1 MGSAVLPKF
10 YRQRFLLQFIDFAGD
25 SVSKIDLQ
33 KLLFLAHQQ
42 GKISYFDFVPYH
54 YGCYSFQAAHDLDL
68 LEKTGWI
75 KTTKNDIQLQQ
86 SVDRVDF
93 TKNGEKAEIRR
104 FFNEHKELRGNRL
117 IKYVYERFPYYAT
130 KSKIAHQVLDKRP
143 TATKNVDGETL
154 YTLGYE
160 GMSFEAY
167 VNKLIKNGINVL
179 CDVRKNPLS
188 RKFGFS
194 KGVMSRLLPRL
205 NISYVHIPELGI
217 VSSQRKELRTP
228 SDYEALFKTYS
239 EALPSK
245 EKHVSVIQELI
256 DKKKNVALTCYEHE
270 PGFCHRS
277 HITGFM
283 EKKYSVNVNHL

>member
-1 MGSAVLPKF
+1 MVSTILPRF
-10 YRQRFLLQFIDFAGD
+10 YRQRYLLQFIKFAGD
-25 SVSKIDLQ
+25 RVTKIDLQ
-33 KLLFLAHQQ
+33 KLLFLAQQQ
-42 GKISYFDFVPYH
+42 GKIKYFDFVPYH
-54 YGCYSFQAAHDLDL
+54 YGCYSFQAAHDLEH

-75 KTTKNDIQLQQ
+75 RITKNDIQLQQ

-104 FFNEHKELRGNRL
+104 FFNEHKDLRGNQL
-117 IKYVYERFPYYAT
+117 IKYVYEQFPYYAT
-130 KSKIAHQVLDKRP
+130 KSKIAHQVLDKPP
-143 TATKNVDGETL
+143 TVEKGRDGETL

-160 GMSFEAY
+160 GMSIEAY

-194 KGVMSRLLPRL
+194 KGIMARLLPRL

-217 VSSQRKELRTP
+217 ASSLRKELRDP
-228 SDYEALFKTYS
+228 SDYEDLFRNYNKS
-239 EALPSK
+239 LPSK
-245 EKHVSVIQELI
+245 ANHLSAIQELI
-256 DKKKNVALTCYEHE
+256 EKKKNVALACYEHE
-270 PGFCHRS
+270 PSFCHRS
-277 HITGFM
+277 HISGFM

>member
-1 MGSAVLPKF
+1 MDSVVLPRF
-10 YRQRFLLQFIDFAGD
+10 YRQRFLLQFIEFAGEK
-25 SVSKIDLQ
+25 VSKIDLQ
-33 KLLFLAHQQ
+33 KLLFLVHQQ
-42 GKISYFDFVPYH
+42 GNVKYFDFVPYH
-54 YGCYSFQAAHDLDL
+54 YGCYSFQAAQDLEL

-75 KTTKNDIQLQQ
+75 KATKNDIQLQQ

-93 TKNGEKAEIRR
+93 TKNGEKSEIRR
-104 FFNEHKELRGNRL
+104 FFNDHKELRGKSL
-117 IKYVYERFPYYAT
+117 IKFVYERFPYYAT
-130 KSKIAHQVLDKRP
+130 KSKIAHQVMDKP
-143 TATKNVDGETL
+143 PSVEKTGDGETL

-217 VSSQRKELRTP
+217 VSSQRKDLRGP
-228 SDYEALFKTYS
+228 SDYEALFRTYS
-239 EALPSK
+239 KSLPSK
-245 EKHVSVIQELI
+245 AEHLSAIQELI

-277 HITGFM
+277 HIGGFM
-283 EKKYSVNVNHL
+283 EKRYSVNINHL